1 MDRGA
6 LGAMKPEAQAPE
18 SDRIWELID
27 AVLVIN
33 LGHRSERWN
42 QFTQM
47 ATGLIPME
55 KVHRVDAVY
64 GPDLDGFGQAP
75 WFRGRKRDKTW
86 GARAGCTLSH
96 KKALQTAADNH
107 WETVLILEDDIEI
120 DSAFRELKDSIY
132 DLLIQNRDHWELV
145 YFGFTDPWGPF
156 KKITDLGEKRSLQQV
171 YGCNCAHA
179 YLVSAKVRQWALGK
193 LPNQSQVWN
202 WLSAHRA
209 VDRWYRNTLGR
220 HFKILCLSPGIFNQ
234 TAGFSDIVGK
244 ETDRHENVAH
254 TTHITAEK
262 RRNQCLYQLLYR
274 FRIARSWMN
283 EAYDRSRGL
292 WKKLRGF

>member
-1 MDRGA
+1 MNPGA
-6 LGAMKPEAQAPE
+6 QTLV
-18 SDRIWELID
+18 SDRIWGLID

-33 LGHRSERWN
+33 LANRPERWN
-42 QFTQM
+42 RFTQM
-47 ATGLIPME
+47 ATELIPIE
-55 KVHRVDAVY
+55 KIHRVDAVY
-64 GPDLDGFGQAP
+64 GADLAGFDQAP
-75 WFRGRKRDKTW
+75 WFRGRKRDNTW

-96 KKALQTAADNH
+96 KKALQTAADNN
-107 WETVLILEDDIEI
+107 WETVLILEDDIEV
-120 DSAFRELKDSIY
+120 DSNFKQLKEAIHDA
-132 DLLIQNRDHWELV
+132 LIQHRDRWDVV

-156 KKITDLGEKRSLQQV
+156 NEITDLSETMSLQQV

-179 YLVSAKVRQWALGK
+179 YLVSATVRQWALEK
-193 LPNQSQVWN
+193 LPNQSDVWT

-220 HFKILCLSPGIFNQ
+220 HFKVLCLSPGIFNQ

-244 ETDRHENVAH
+244 ETDRHENVDH
-254 TTHITAEK
+254 TTHITAKNRHSE
-262 RRNQCLYQLLYR
+262 CLYKLLYR
-274 FRIARSWMN
+274 FRVYRSWMN